1 VRREAIKHW
10 LMIAG
15 AAIFPLQW
23 LIVHFSALPMEPQWQ
38 ALSSGLSIFG
48 AAFLLSWAA
57 ELAQLDIPQALA
69 LAFLALI
76 AVLPE
81 YAVDI
86 YFAWQAGKN
95 PVYTAYATANMTG
108 ANRLLIGLGWATVII
123 AFWLRSGTGEISLG
137 RDRRLE
143 VISLLVAT
151 CYSFLLPI
159 KGTLSVL
166 DAVVFLIIFTFYMI
180 AASQAHLIEPE
191 LEGPPE
197 TLARYGVAMR
207 RVFTLWLFAYAGLT
221 IFTAAEPF
229 AEGLLASGRTLGI
242 EEFVLVQWLAPLA
255 SESPEFVVAMLF
267 ALRGN
272 PQAGIGTLISSTVNQ
287 WTLLVGMLPIAYS
300 LSSGHLMPMHM
311 DARQQAEMFLTS
323 AQSLF
328 ALVVIANFS
337 FSTGEALILLGLFL
351 VQLFFAS
358 PEVRFAYAFVY
369 LVLAGALAFGLRHN
383 RVSLLTMMPRRVRRS
398 LRPHVMP
405 PQRRRN
411 QQGRVW

>member
-1 VRREAIKHW
+1 MKREATKHW

-15 AAIFPLQW
+15 AAMFPLQW
-23 LIVHFSALPMEPQWQ
+23 LIVHFSGVPVEPQWV

-48 AAFLLSWAA
+48 AAFMLSWGA

-95 PVYTAYATANMTG
+95 PAYTAYATANMTG
-108 ANRLLIGLGWATVII
+108 ANRLLIGVGWAAVMI
-123 AFWLRSGTGEISLG
+123 AFWLKSGIREMSLG

-143 VISLLVAT
+143 VVSLLIAT

-159 KGTLSVL
+159 KGTLSIL
-166 DAVVFLIIFTFYMI
+166 DAAVFLVIFTFYMI
-180 AASQAHLIEPE
+180 AASQAHLVEPE

-197 TLARYGVAMR
+197 TVARFGAAFR
-207 RVFTLWLFAYAGLT
+207 RVFTLLLFAYSGLT

-255 SESPEFVVAMLF
+255 SESPEFIVATLF
-267 ALRGN
+267 ALRGK
-272 PQAGIGTLISSTVNQ
+272 PQAGVGTLVSSTVNQ

-300 LSSGHLMPMHM
+300 LSSGHLGPMHM
-311 DARQQAEMFLTS
+311 DARQQVEVFLTS

-337 FSTGEALILLGLFL
+337 FSTGEALILMGLFV

-358 PEVRFAYAFVY
+358 PDVRFAYSFVY
-369 LVLAGALAFGLRHN
+369 LVLAIALAFGLRHN
-383 RVSLLTMMPRRVRRS
+383 RVSMLMLMPRGVRRS
-398 LRPHVMP
+398 IRPRIVP
-405 PQRRRN
+405 PQSRGSRSRRV
-411 QQGRVW
+411 G

>member
-1 VRREAIKHW
+1 
-10 LMIAG
+10 MIAG
-15 AAIFPLQW
+15 AAMFPLQW
-23 LIVHFSALPMEPQWQ
+23 LIVHFSGMSLAPQWE

-48 AAFLLSWAA
+48 AAFLLSWGA

-95 PVYTAYATANMTG
+95 SAYTAYATANMTG
-108 ANRLLIGLGWATVII
+108 ANRLLIGVGWAAVMI
-123 AFWLRSGTGEISLG
+123 AFWLKSGTREMSLG

-143 VISLLVAT
+143 VVSLLVAT
-151 CYSFLLPI
+151 SYSFLLPI
-159 KGTLSVL
+159 KGTLSIL
-166 DAVVFLIIFTFYMI
+166 DAAVFLVIFTFYMI
-180 AASQAHLIEPE
+180 AASQAHLVEPE

-197 TLARYGVAMR
+197 TLARFGAAFR
-207 RVFTLWLFAYAGLT
+207 RVFTLLLFAYSGLT

-229 AEGLLASGRTLGI
+229 AEGLLASGRTLGV

-255 SESPEFVVAMLF
+255 SESPEFIVATLF

-272 PQAGIGTLISSTVNQ
+272 PQAGVGTLVSSTVNQ
-287 WTLLVGMLPIAYS
+287 WTLLVGMLPIAYC
-300 LSSGHLMPMHM
+300 LSSGHLGPMHM
-311 DARQQAEMFLTS
+311 DTRQQVEVFLTS

-337 FSTGEALILLGLFL
+337 FSTGEALILMGLFL

-358 PEVRFAYAFVY
+358 PEVRFAYSFVY

-383 RVSLLTMMPRRVRRS
+383 RVSMLMLMPRGVRRS
-398 LRPHVMP
+398 IRPRIVP
-405 PQRRRN
+405 PQPRGSRRRRA
-411 QQGRVW
+411 G